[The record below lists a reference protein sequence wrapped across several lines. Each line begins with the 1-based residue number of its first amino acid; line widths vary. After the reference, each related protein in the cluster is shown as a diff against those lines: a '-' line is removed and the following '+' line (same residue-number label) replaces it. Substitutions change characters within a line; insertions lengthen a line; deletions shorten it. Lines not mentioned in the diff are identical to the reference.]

1 MSPLAR
7 RLKPA
12 LRAVA
17 AAAALLLVPV
27 PARADPALIYAF
39 VVMTLESTALAA
51 AAYFVAANATLILF
65 SVQVFGAMD
74 ARRKARAATNAARNA
89 YNASLSDRNVS
100 ALRADPPLRAI
111 YGRCITGGSVVAILT
126 SDKQGVRDDGSTYT
140 KADAY
145 KHLVIVLAAREVQAI
160 HEVLIDGVAVG
171 ALDANGWAT
180 TGDTVRTL
188 PAYREITLAAGAAYT
203 AGAALTSITAWEWA
217 GTTTYTEA
225 GGSFIGQT
233 VAYSL
238 SNAGKTV
245 TNNSAFTAVFS
256 MQASETQSR
265 VRISKLLGTPG
276 QAADPWLLANVPDQW
291 TAADRLRG
299 LAAVV
304 VTLDLEDGAFQG
316 GPPAILVDVSG
327 HKLFD
332 PRTGTTTWS
341 ANPPLVVRDYLISEI
356 GFACVAADIDD
367 AYVMA
372 AANACDAAITLD
384 GAAAPTYSC
393 HGTVTSDDGREAVL
407 DDLAEC
413 MAGQIAYGAA
423 WQVMCGAWAPS
434 VMDLTEDDL
443 HGQIEVVQA
452 GAGIDDIFN
461 GLRVRH
467 IPAGS
472 AVVDEP
478 VPYQNTAFVAADN
491 GVALWSDI
499 ELPYTNHRQRC
510 ANIARV
516 LTERA
521 RASQVLRVP
530 CKLKAWPLQ
539 LGDRV
544 RLSSAEYGISA
555 AYYRVTDWQFGLK
568 SPVTLTL
575 QADAP
580 GIYDLADATTAAVT
594 PPNGLPSPWVAAAIT
609 GLLASS
615 GTLELLR
622 RSDGTVETRIRLA
635 WARINDPYINDN
647 AGSIEVRWRRPRLDA
662 VNLWQTAQLTGGDT
676 GTWLGGVAEG
686 DLVVIQV
693 EATNRFGVS
702 GGPAIISHTVVGKD
716 APPSNVAT
724 ITWAAEEFGVRLAWP
739 VVSDADVDVYELRTG
754 GASWEA
760 AAVLDREARP
770 GWLWRVQT
778 AGARTVW
785 VKARDTTGHYS
796 AAAASALVTVPA
808 PSAPVLA
815 WALDGLNEALSWA
828 TPASSYAI
836 DRYEL
841 RFGTAA
847 STWATAT
854 YLDATKAASRTQRVG
869 YLGQRRYF
877 VAAVD
882 AAGNVGAAAQ
892 LDVYINA
899 PGAPTAARAEVVDNN
914 ALLYWAA
921 PSTGSLPVERYEVR
935 KGATWA
941 AGTVVGSN
949 GNSTF
954 AAVFEQSAG
963 VYTYWVA
970 AFDQAGNVGPAAGII
985 AAINQPP
992 DYILRVSWASD
1003 LSGAR
1008 TNLALDAGTLVGP
1021 TDTTETWAGH
1031 FSSRGWASPQD
1042 QVNAGFGLYLQPSVA
1057 SASYDETFDYGAVLA
1072 ATTVTATLAS
1082 AVLAGAVAAAC
1093 QIYTKLLVGDAW
1105 AGAPAGATSVL
1116 ASNFRYVRVVYTLTC
1131 SAGANLVRISGLTVK
1146 LSAKLRTDSGAGTAA
1161 VGGTWVPFTLAP
1173 AFVAADTPQ
1182 VQPNGAALRI
1192 ATVAYA
1198 GGVNPTGFT
1207 VTLYNLAGTDVGGAF
1222 SWTAR
1227 GY

>member
-1 MSPLAR
+1 MR
-7 RLKPA
+7 VRCRLS
-12 LRAVA
+12 RIA
-17 AAAALLLVPV
+17 AACLLLG
-27 PARADPALIYAF
+27 ATSSANADPISIFIALEA
-39 VVMTLESTALAA
+39 TLGATAAGFIAA
-51 AAYFVAANATLILF
+51 AISNITLAGVLSVAGVIY
-65 SVQVFGAMD
+65 GGID
-74 ARRKARAATNAARNA
+74 ARNKASYAARAARDA
-89 YNASLSDRNVS
+89 YNASLTDRNVT

-126 SDKQGVRDDGSTYT
+126 SDKQGVRDDGSGYT

-171 ALDANGWAT
+171 ALDVDGWAT

-203 AGAALTSITAWEWA
+203 AGAALANITAWDQA
-217 GTTTYTEA
+217 GTTDYSET
-225 GGSFIGQT
+225 GSGFNGRA

-238 SNAGKTV
+238 SNAGKTL

-276 QAADPWLLANVPDQW
+276 QVADPWLLANVADQW

-299 LAAVV
+299 LAGVV
-304 VTLDLEDGAFQG
+304 VTLDLEDSAFQG

-332 PRTGTTTWS
+332 PRTGTTVWS
-341 ANPPLVVRDYLISEI
+341 ANPALVARDYLTSEI
-356 GFACVAADIDD
+356 GFACAAADIDD
-367 AYVMA
+367 AYVIA
-372 AANACDAAITLD
+372 AANACDATITIA
-384 GAAAPTYSC
+384 GAAAPTYTC
-393 HGTVTSDDGREAVL
+393 NGTVTSDDGREAVL
-407 DDLAEC
+407 GDLAEC

-434 VMDLTEDDL
+434 VMDLGDDDL

-461 GLRVRH
+461 GMRVRH

-544 RLSSAEYGISA
+544 RLSSAEYGIAA
-555 AYYRVTDWQFGLK
+555 AYYQVTDWQFGLK

-575 QADAP
+575 QADSP

-594 PPNGLPSPWVAAAIT
+594 PPNGLPSPWAAAAIT
-609 GLLASS
+609 GLVASS
-615 GTLELLR
+615 GTPELLR

-635 WARINDPYINDN
+635 WARIDDPYINDN

-676 GTWLGGVAEG
+676 GTWLSGVAEG

-702 GGPAIISHTVVGKD
+702 GGPAIINHSVVGKD
-716 APPSNVAT
+716 APPSNVVAIAWAT
-724 ITWAAEEFGVRLAWP
+724 EEFGIRLSWP
-739 VVSDADVDVYELRTG
+739 PVSDADVDVYELRTG
-754 GASWEA
+754 GATWEA
-760 AAVLDREARP
+760 GAVLDREARP

-796 AAAASALVTVPA
+796 ASAASVAVAVPA
-808 PSAPVLA
+808 PSAPTLA
-815 WALDGLNEALSWA
+815 WGLSGLNEVLSWV

-841 RFGTAA
+841 RYGTAA

-854 YLDATKAASRTQRVG
+854 YLDATKAASRTRRVDYVG
-869 YLGQRRYF
+869 VRRYF

-892 LDVYINA
+892 VDALIQA

-941 AGTVVGSN
+941 AGAVVGSN

-970 AFDQAGNVGPAAGII
+970 AFDQAGNVGPAAGITATI
-985 AAINQPP
+985 SQPP

-1003 LSGAR
+1003 LTAGTR
-1008 TNLALDAGTLVGP
+1008 TNLALDAGALVGP
-1021 TDTTETWAGH
+1021 MDTTETWATH

-1042 QVNAGFGLYLQPSVA
+1042 QVNAGYGLYLQPSVA
-1057 SASYDETFDYGAVLA
+1057 SGSYDETFDYGAALA
-1072 ATTVTATLAS
+1072 ATTVNVTLAS
-1082 AVLAGAVAAAC
+1082 TVLAGTVAAAC
-1093 QIYTKLLVGDAW
+1093 QIYTKLNVGDAW
-1105 AGAPAGATSVL
+1105 TAAPAGATSVL
-1116 ASNFRYVRVVYTLTC
+1116 ASSFRYVRVVYTFTC
-1131 SAGANLVRISGLTVK
+1131 SAGANLIRISGLTVK

-1173 AFVAADTPQ
+1173 AFIAADTPQ